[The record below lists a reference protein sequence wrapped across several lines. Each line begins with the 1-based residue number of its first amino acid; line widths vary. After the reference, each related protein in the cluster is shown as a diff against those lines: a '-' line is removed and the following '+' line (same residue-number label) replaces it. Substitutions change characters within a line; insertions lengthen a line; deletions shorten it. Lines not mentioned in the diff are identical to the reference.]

1 MGVNSAKPL
10 QHLHGKFVELRAE
23 DLTHILDG
31 DAFGGGHRHNAGQQ
45 KSEFPEIWTDAVI
58 RGAARPIQEQ
68 IFATQSM
75 LQAGSYTGMYN
86 NVLIRIIFDRD
97 PNTTKLFIAT
107 MYPLAGEGV
116 TVWSDGRRKPKPL
129 GRIDVES

>member
-1 MGVNSAKPL
+1 
-10 QHLHGKFVELRAE
+10 
-23 DLTHILDG
+23 
-31 DAFGGGHRHNAGQQ
+31 
-45 KSEFPEIWTDAVI
+45 
-58 RGAARPIQEQ
+58 
-68 IFATQSM
+68 M